1 MPTHRW
7 VIPVHLARTCWFIL
21 VDTDGLSLP
30 ATREDDVVVAV
41 VFGEVAVHRVCVFE
55 QVGTWDDM
63 IGG

>member
-1 MPTHRW
+1 MPTQRW

-21 VDTDGLSLP
+21 VDGLSLP
-30 ATREDDVVVAV
+30 TREDDVVVAV
-41 VFGEVAVHRVCVFE
+41 VIGEVAVHRVCVFE